1 MRFLHTADW
10 HLGRVLHMH
19 ALVDDQ
25 AHVLEQLVGLVRDVR
40 PDALL
45 VAGDVYDRAVPPPE
59 AVALLDSVLSRI
71 VVELGVPV
79 VLIAGNHDSADRLGF
94 GSRLLSSGGLHVAG
108 RVGSSV
114 SPLVLND
121 AHGEVRVYAL
131 PYGDPASVRDAFG
144 AQVHEH
150 EPAMKLRLDA
160 VRAAHPAGTRSVLVA
175 HAFVTGG
182 SESNS
187 ERPLSIGGSGAI
199 GAELFDGF
207 DYVALGHLHR
217 PQTLRKKV
225 RYAGSLLKYS
235 LSEVD
240 HRKSVTLIELGAPGE
255 LRIEELP
262 LTPRRDFRVLEG
274 RLAQLVTAGHLD
286 PRNDDYV
293 HARLLDEGALLEPMA
308 RLRLAYPNATDF
320 DQVERARPSSAPA
333 RGAAR
338 LQRTPAELFAEFF
351 AEVTGEPLTVEQAGQ
366 LGTVLQRLDGEDRG
380 E

>member
-59 AVALLDSVLSRI
+59 AVALLDSVLTRI
-71 VVELGVPV
+71 VVELRVPV

-114 SPLVLND
+114 SPLVLTD

-131 PYGDPASVRDAFG
+131 PYGDPASVRDAFT

-160 VRAAHPAGTRSVLVA
+160 VRTAHPAGTRSVLVA

-182 SESNS
+182 SESKS
-187 ERPLSIGGSGAI
+187 ERPLSVGGSGAV
-199 GAELFDGF
+199 GAELFDAF

-217 PQTLRKKV
+217 PQTLHGKV
-225 RYAGSLLKYS
+225 RYSGSLLKYS

-240 HRKSVTLIELGAPGE
+240 HRKSVTLVELGAPGE
-255 LRIEELP
+255 LRIEELA

-274 RLAQLVTAGHLD
+274 HLAQLVTAGHLD
-286 PRNDDYV
+286 PCNEDYV
-293 HARLLDEGALLEPMA
+293 YARLLDEGALLDPLP
-308 RLRLAYPNATDF
+308 RLQVAYPNAVGT
-320 DQVERARPSSAPA
+320 VRSARIEPSTERARERRPV
-333 RGAAR
+333 
-338 LQRTPAELFAEFF
+338 RTPLELFHDFYG
-351 AEVTGEPLTVEQAGQ
+351 EVTGEPLDEAQAAQ
-366 LGTVLQRLDGEDRG
+366 LARVLDELGSEAHR
-380 E
+380 